1 MAHALHA
8 PQPASRP
15 LRLLSL
21 NPNGL
26 RDPPKRRAL
35 LGAFQRGPWDALCL
49 QEAHTVSAQEVATWA
64 QEGSGL
70 GMPLQL
76 SGTFANPLSSQSAG
90 VVALLKAS
98 APITASRLGTAPE
111 GGRLLDVVLTYAGLE
126 LSLLTCYAPCRPAER
141 PAFFS
146 GALPAVLPHDRPVMA
161 CGDWNFVPGLE
172 DVAGAVGAQQHRLA
186 GGQEFEAVQVGHGL
200 VDVWRHLH
208 PEGSGITHVA
218 ASAAGASGA
227 RLDRWY
233 VSAQLLP
240 WVRACEVVHGLPGD
254 HLGVELTLAPPVMLP
269 CGPGRWRLPLH
280 LLEDPEYCAG
290 LTGRVHSFLAAH
302 PVQEGAYTCRQR
314 WDELKACFTTYSMAY
329 TLQARRAAT
338 LVRRQLLRSVEAAQR
353 AYSTHPTLPGLLQ
366 AYRTAQQQLQ
376 AHEDAEAAKRTA
388 AAAVLWHCYGER
400 PTKWFHNLGRQV
412 LLHQPIPAVLN
423 PGLSEAPAADMT
435 TPAGIQTGLQHAT
448 AFFSADSPVG
458 LFRPVPTDPAAQA
471 DLLAA
476 VDMVLSPAAAKAT
489 LGPAEDGS
497 ISGEEVDAVF
507 PALPRGVSPG
517 MDGLPYEFYIHFWG
531 LLEGPFVAM
540 MNEAFRAATGA
551 AHNPDQPIL
560 PSSMLVGLIVLL
572 FKGGPERDVRDLAS
586 YRPITLLNCDYR
598 LLARVLC
605 ARLASPLGS
614 VVDATQ
620 TAFLPGRWIGDNVL
634 FHLEEV
640 NYLVETHG
648 EGCVVLLDFEK
659 AYDRCVRGWIYQVME
674 RMGFPE
680 PTVRW
685 VRLMLAGTQARVS
698 LNGHYTAPFPVRS
711 SVQQGSPLS
720 VLLYNITVQPMAA
733 HLRQQQLAGHL
744 HAIPLPDGSPG
755 PPSHQHADDTSLHL
769 LGPQDVAVA
778 LSPGGSVGLHCL
790 ASGARLN
797 HGKCKG
803 LRFGPHPELDLA
815 SRVCGASGVR
825 FPPAQEP
832 LRHLGIFLSTD
843 LAAGHAKTFAGLLHG
858 VRQRAVL
865 WRQHRLSWLGRAY
878 VAKQVLASMVSYHAT
893 FLPPPRQM
901 LARIAHIIS
910 AFVAGASPAAG
921 GEGGGGVGHPALH
934 VTSLPWEEGGVAMVD
949 PCLQAECLQAK
960 VAARLL
966 QPGPH
971 PWKQLMAR
979 RLHRALPALGPA
991 VVVSSLQVTAR
1002 HLDGRL
1008 LAYVRGLQRTLPH
1021 RVVPPEALS
1030 TAQVQTERLFYNRQ
1044 VLLNGRPLE
1053 PRDHPELAAGQVW
1066 TVRELA
1072 CQMVGGQPLPPA
1084 LQRVWDCLP
1093 ACWRARATQP
1103 LVAEWEL
1110 AAAAGLARVVATGQ
1124 LYTVHASGA
1133 LVEAEGVVAPPGL
1146 VWEPCCVVYRRRQGR
1161 ARPEAGSGSDS
1172 EEEEEPPVP
1181 LLVGPWSHVQ
1191 VDPSAWGH
1199 GKADLV
1205 AFTVKAAAV
1214 RRVQL
1219 RALKLLDPGW
1229 YTPGSG
1235 CWPKLWD
1242 PPPTAAGGSVARS
1255 GLELLE
1261 LRWRHSFDT
1270 APAADTRRSVRR
1282 PAAAEFEVGL
1292 LPCQR
1297 PGKRARL
1304 CVWERVVEAQQQ
1316 PAAARPRPPPEPP
1329 DDVRDAAAQ
1338 GPLGSAARA
1347 LWQGLHSADLPREQY
1362 GTLYRLLHG
1371 SLYVGAMLCHIHV
1384 LPKQQACCTH
1394 PACSQE
1400 LETLSHAFLSC
1411 PAVAP
1416 AAEWVCR
1423 VFGAVAGCAPPVASA
1438 RVLLADDRVEWSPP
1452 AAGALWLALRA
1463 AFLHSVWQLRCQR
1476 SLTGTPFSAAGV
1488 CAAVVAAVTA
1498 SIRRDWARASQNLV
1512 RLSGACPE
1520 WFRGASPALLVQAFE
1535 ARWAHRGVLCQVRR
1549 TAGEEGERRELVL
1562 RFSLSHP
1569 VPSPPHVPQG
1579 VQAVS
1584 AAQPPGQG

>member
-1 MAHALHA
+1 M
-8 PQPASRP
+8 
-15 LRLLSL
+15 
-21 NPNGL
+21 
-26 RDPPKRRAL
+26 
-35 LGAFQRGPWDALCL
+35 
-49 QEAHTVSAQEVATWA
+49 
-64 QEGSGL
+64 
-70 GMPLQL
+70 
-76 SGTFANPLSSQSAG
+76 FANPLSSQSAG
-90 VVALLKAS
+90 VVTLVKAS
-98 APITASRLGTAPE
+98 APATASRLGTAPE

-126 LSLLTCYAPCRPAER
+126 LSLLTCYAPCRPDER

-146 GALPAVLPHDRPVMA
+146 GALAAALPPDRPVMA

-186 GGQEFEAVQVGHGL
+186 GGQEFEAVQVGRGL

-218 ASAAGASGA
+218 ANGAGASGA

-254 HLGVELTLAPPVMLP
+254 HLGVELTLAPPVLLP

-280 LLEDPEYCAG
+280 LLEDRQYCEG
-290 LTGRVHSFLAAH
+290 LAARVPAFLATH
-302 PVQEGAYTCRQR
+302 PVQEGAFTCRQR
-314 WDELKACFTTYSMAY
+314 WDELKACLTTYSMAH
-329 TLQARRAAT
+329 TLQARQAAT
-338 LVRRQLLRSVEAAQR
+338 LVRRQLLRAVEAAQR
-353 AYSTHPTLPGLLQ
+353 AYSAHPSLPGVLQ
-366 AYRTAQQQLQ
+366 AYRAAQQRLQ
-376 AHEDAEAAKRTA
+376 DHGEAEAAKRTA

-400 PTKWFHNLGRQV
+400 PTQWFHNLGRQV
-412 LLHQPIPAVLN
+412 MLHQPIPAVLD
-423 PGLSEAPAADMT
+423 PGDREAPPADLS
-435 TPAGIQTGLQHAT
+435 TPAGIQAGLQHAA
-448 AFFSADSPVG
+448 AFFSADSPAG

-471 DLLAA
+471 ELLAA

-497 ISGEEVDAVF
+497 LAGEEVAAVF

-531 LLEGPFVAM
+531 LLEVPFMAM
-540 MNEAFRAATGA
+540 VNEALHAAEGVA
-551 AHNPDQPIL
+551 QQPDQPIL
-560 PSSMLVGLIVLL
+560 PPSMLVGLIVLI
-572 FKGGPERDVRDLAS
+572 FKGGAERDVRDLAS

-598 LLARVLC
+598 LLARTLC
-605 ARLASPLGS
+605 ARLAPPLGS

-640 NYLVETHG
+640 QYLVETGG

-685 VRLMLAGTQARVS
+685 VRLMLAGTMARVS
-698 LNGHYTAPFPVRS
+698 LNGHYTAPFPVRC

-733 HLRQQQLAGHL
+733 HLRQQQRAGQL
-744 HAIPLPDGSPG
+744 HAIPLPDASPG
-755 PPSHQHADDTSLHL
+755 PTSHQHADDTSLHL
-769 LGPQDVAVA
+769 RAPCDVAVA

-797 HGKCKG
+797 QGKCKG

-815 SRVCGASGVR
+815 TRVCGACGVR

-843 LAAGHAKTFAGLLHG
+843 LAAAHAKTFAGLLHG

-893 FLPPPRQM
+893 FIPPPRHLQAR
-901 LARIAHIIS
+901 LAHLIS
-910 AFVAGASPAAG
+910 AFVAGASPAEG
-921 GEGGGGVGHPALH
+921 GVGGGGIGHPALH

-949 PCLQAECLQAK
+949 PCIQAECLQAK

-1021 RVVPPEALS
+1021 RRVLPEALS
-1030 TAQVQTERLFYNRQ
+1030 TAQVRTERLFYNRQ
-1044 VLLNGRPLE
+1044 VLLHGQPLL
-1053 PRDHPELAAGQVW
+1053 PRDHPELAARAVW
-1066 TVRELA
+1066 TVHQLA
-1072 CQMVGGQPLPPA
+1072 SQVAGGLPSSHA

-1093 ACWRARATQP
+1093 ACWRVRAAQP
-1103 LVAEWEL
+1103 LVAQWEL

-1124 LYTVHASGA
+1124 LYTVQASGA
-1133 LVEAEGVVAPPGL
+1133 LAEAAGMLAPPGL
-1146 VWEPCCVVYRRRQGR
+1146 EWVPCCVVYQRRQGR
-1161 ARPEAGSGSDS
+1161 GRAEEGAGSDS
-1172 EEEEEPPVP
+1172 DEEEEPPVP

-1199 GKADLV
+1199 GNTDLV

-1219 RALKLLDPGW
+1219 RALTAVDPGW

-1235 CWPKLWD
+1235 CRPKLWD
-1242 PPPTAAGGSVARS
+1242 PPPSAAGGSVARS

-1261 LRWRHSFDT
+1261 SRWQHSFDA
-1270 APAADTRRSVRR
+1270 APTQGARRGVRR

-1304 CVWERVVEAQQQ
+1304 GVWDRMVEAEQQ
-1316 PAAARPRPPPEPP
+1316 PAQVRVRPPPELP
-1329 DDVRDAAAQ
+1329 DDVRDAAAP
-1338 GPLGSAARA
+1338 GPPGSAERA
-1347 LWQGLHSADLPREQY
+1347 LWQGLRGADLPRDQY
-1362 GTLYRLLHG
+1362 GTVYRLLHG
-1371 SLYVGAMLCHIHV
+1371 SLYVGALLCHIHV
-1384 LPKQQACCTH
+1384 LPREQACCTH
-1394 PACSQE
+1394 PACQGA

-1411 PAVAP
+1411 PAVTP

-1423 VFGAVAGCAPPVASA
+1423 VFGAVAGCAPPPASA
-1438 RVLLADDRVEWSPP
+1438 RVLLADDQVEWSPP
-1452 AAGALWLALRA
+1452 ATGPLWLALRA
-1463 AFLHSVWQLRCQR
+1463 AFLHAVWQLRCKR
-1476 SLTGTPFSAAGV
+1476 SLAGTPFSAAGV
-1488 CAAVVAAVTA
+1488 CAAVLAAVTA
-1498 SIRRDWARASQNLV
+1498 TIRRDWARASQNLV

-1520 WFRGASPALLVQAFE
+1520 WFRGRSPMLQVGQFE
-1535 ARWAHRGVLCQVRR
+1535 ARWAHRGVLCRVQR
-1549 TAGEEGERRELVL
+1549 EEVEGRERRQLVL

-1569 VPSPPHVPQG
+1569 VPAPPHVPQA
-1579 VQAVS
+1579 VQDGQDG
-1584 AAQPPGQG
+1584 QPPGLD